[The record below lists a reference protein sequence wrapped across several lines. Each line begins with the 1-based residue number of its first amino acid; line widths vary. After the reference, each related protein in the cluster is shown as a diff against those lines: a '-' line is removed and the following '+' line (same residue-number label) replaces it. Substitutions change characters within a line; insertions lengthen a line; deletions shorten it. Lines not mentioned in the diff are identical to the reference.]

1 MRAPDHAGVETI
13 SGAAELT
20 DETLEAVVH
29 LTGPGAV
36 PLLGAAMSAA
46 GAQLVSASIV
56 QVSHEPGVACTVSYD
71 ASVVWLDGTVRTETL
86 VAATTSSGPPEGAAV
101 LESGGLSVG
110 VWRYPFD
117 PALPA
122 LVDAVYPDRLAQ
134 RLSHV
139 GNGPWTPSV
148 VGYRPG
154 RRAVVRVE
162 GPDRVVYLK
171 LVRPS
176 RAAALARRHQAL
188 VEAGLPVPELLAA
201 DLDDG
206 LLVLG
211 ALPGSIL
218 RDRLIR
224 PVPAGPSPGASA
236 VPSSVELAPMLAT
249 LASVELG
256 SSPARR
262 RPLADVSAH
271 VDVLAAMLPEMAPR
285 CAALLERLRVDDPGD
300 PAAIG
305 AGRVVHG
312 DLHDAQVMVDDDGRI
327 SGLLDLDDVGVGAA
341 ADDLGN
347 LLGHAV
353 TMAHAVEHADGPLQ
367 WAAGVDEL
375 ARLGG
380 VDPAEVARRAAAATL
395 SLATGPFRV
404 REDGWQQA
412 TAERIAAAESLLD
425 GDPADRLRHVRE
437 VSDGHHRGLIATR
450 EN

>member
-1 MRAPDHAGVETI
+1 MHAPHHAGVQTI

-20 DETLEAVVH
+20 DDTLEAVVH

-36 PLLGAAMSAA
+36 PLLGAAMAAA
-46 GAQLVSASIV
+46 GARLESASIV

-71 ASVVWLDGTVRTETL
+71 ASVTWPDGTVGTETL
-86 VAATTSSGPPEGAAV
+86 VAATTCSGPPEGAAV

-122 LVDAVYPDRLAQ
+122 LVDAVYADRLAQ
-134 RLSHV
+134 RLRHV
-139 GNGPWTPSV
+139 GEGPWTPSV

-162 GPDRVVYLK
+162 GPDQVVYLK
-171 LVRPS
+171 LVRPA

-188 VEAGLPVPELLAA
+188 FEAGLPVPELLAA

-211 ALPGSIL
+211 GLPGSVL
-218 RDRLIR
+218 RDRLIG
-224 PVPAGPSPGASA
+224 AGTGDGAGS

-249 LASVELG
+249 LASVPLG
-256 SSPARR
+256 RTPARR

-271 VDVLAAMLPEMAPR
+271 VEVLAAVLPELGPR
-285 CAALLERLRVDDPGD
+285 CRALLERLRVEDPGD

-312 DLHDAQVMVDDDGRI
+312 DLHDAQVMVDDAGRI
-327 SGLLDLDDVGVGAA
+327 TGLLDLDDVGVGAA

-347 LLGHAV
+347 LVGHAA
-353 TMAHAVEHADGPLQ
+353 TMASVSADPAGLRR
-367 WAAGVDEL
+367 WTAGVDEL

-380 VDPAEVARRAAAATL
+380 VERDEVARRGAAAAL

-404 REDGWQQA
+404 REDGWQEA
-412 TAERIAAAESLLD
+412 TVERIASAEAILD
-425 GDPADRLRHVRE
+425 GAAPDRPGHVRE
-437 VSDGHHRGLIATR
+437 VSDGHHRDLIATR

>member
-1 MRAPDHAGVETI
+1 MRAPEHADVQRI
-13 SGAAELT
+13 SGATELT
-20 DETLEAVVH
+20 DDTLDAVVH
-29 LTGPGAV
+29 LTGDGALA
-36 PLLGAAMSAA
+36 LLGAAVAA
-46 GAQLVSASIV
+46 TGAHLESASIV

-71 ASVVWLDGTVRTETL
+71 ASVTWPDGTVGTETL

-139 GNGPWTPSV
+139 GAGPWTPSV

-162 GPDRVVYLK
+162 GPERTVFLK
-171 LVRPS
+171 LVRPG

-188 VEAGLPVPELLAA
+188 FEAGLPVPELLAA
-201 DLDDG
+201 DLEDG

-211 ALPGSIL
+211 ALPGTVL
-218 RDRLIR
+218 RDRLIC
-224 PVPAGPSPGASA
+224 PGEGSA
-236 VPSSVELAPMLAT
+236 AAPSSAELAPMLAT
-249 LASVELG
+249 LASVRIG
-256 SSPARR
+256 GAPARR
-262 RPLADVSAH
+262 RPLVDVSAH
-271 VDVLAAMLPEMAPR
+271 VDVLAAVLPELQPR
-285 CAALLERLRVDDPGD
+285 CAALLARLRVDDPGD
-300 PAAIG
+300 PTAIG

-327 SGLLDLDDVGVGAA
+327 TGLLDLDDVGLGAA

-347 LLGHAV
+347 LLGHAA
-353 TMAHAVEHADGPLQ
+353 TMALVATGATGLQ
-367 WAAGVDEL
+367 RWIAGVAEL

-380 VDPAEVARRAAAATL
+380 VERHEVARRAAAAVL

-404 REDGWQQA
+404 REDGWQRA
-412 TAERIAAAESLLD
+412 TVERIALAELVLD
-425 GDPADRLRHVRE
+425 GVSAERLGHVRE
-437 VSDGHHRGLIATR
+437 VSDGHHIDLIATR

>member
-1 MRAPDHAGVETI
+1 MRALDHGVVQTI

-20 DETLEAVVH
+20 DETLDAVVH
-29 LTGPGAV
+29 LTGDGSLS
-36 PLLGAAMSAA
+36 LLGAAVAA
-46 GAQLVSASIV
+46 FGAQLESASIV
-56 QVSHEPGVACTVSYD
+56 QVSHEPGVSCTVSYD
-71 ASVVWLDGTVRTETL
+71 VSVRWPDGTVGTETL
-86 VAATTSSGPPEGAAV
+86 VAATTRNGPLEGAAV

-122 LVDAVYPDRLAQ
+122 LVDAVFPERLAQ

-139 GNGPWTPSV
+139 GAGPWTPSV

-162 GPDRVVYLK
+162 GPDRTVFLK
-171 LVRPS
+171 LVRPA

-188 VEAGLPVPELLAA
+188 FEAGLAVPELLAA

-211 ALPGSIL
+211 ALPGTVL

-224 PVPAGPSPGASA
+224 TGAGTA
-236 VPSSVELAPMLAT
+236 VPSSAELAPMLAT
-249 LASVELG
+249 LASVEIG
-256 SSPARR
+256 STPARR
-262 RPLADVSAH
+262 HPLADVSAH
-271 VDVLAAMLPEMAPR
+271 VDVLAAVLPEVGGR

-300 PAAIG
+300 PTAIG

-327 SGLLDLDDVGVGAA
+327 TGLLDLDDVGIGAA

-347 LLGHAV
+347 LLGHAA
-353 TMAHAVEHADGPLQ
+353 TMALISSDAPGLRR
-367 WAAGVDEL
+367 WMAGVDEL
-375 ARLGG
+375 TRLGG
-380 VDPAEVARRAAAATL
+380 VDRDEVARRGAAAVL

-412 TAERIAAAESLLD
+412 TVERIALAESVLDGVAAEHL
-425 GDPADRLRHVRE
+425 GDVRE
-437 VSDGHHRGLIATR
+437 VSDGHHVDLIATPD
-450 EN
+450 N

>member
-1 MRAPDHAGVETI
+1 MRAPDHAGVQTI
-13 SGAAELT
+13 SGGAQLT
-20 DETLEAVVH
+20 DDTLEAVVH
-29 LTGPGAV
+29 LTGPGAA
-36 PLLGAAMSAA
+36 PLLEAAMAAA
-46 GAQLVSASIV
+46 GARLGSASIV

-71 ASVVWLDGTVRTETL
+71 ATVTWADGTVGTETL

-101 LESGGLSVG
+101 LESGGLAVG

-134 RLSHV
+134 RLRHV
-139 GNGPWTPSV
+139 GDGPWTPSV

-171 LVRPS
+171 LVRPA
-176 RAAALARRHQAL
+176 RASALARRHQAL
-188 VEAGLPVPELLAA
+188 FEAGLPVPELLAA
-201 DLDDG
+201 DMDDG

-211 ALPGSIL
+211 ALPGSVL
-218 RDRLIR
+218 RDRLISTG
-224 PVPAGPSPGASA
+224 AGSA

-249 LASVELG
+249 LAEVALG

-271 VDVLAAMLPEMAPR
+271 VAVLTAVLPEAAPR

-300 PAAIG
+300 PQAVG

-327 SGLLDLDDVGVGAA
+327 TGLLDLDDVGIGAA

-347 LLGHAV
+347 LVGHAA
-353 TMAHAVEHADGPLQ
+353 TMMQVASD
-367 WAAGVDEL
+367 AAGLRRWMDGADEL

-380 VDPAEVARRAAAATL
+380 LDPAEVARRGAAAAL

-404 REDGWQQA
+404 REAGWQQA
-412 TAERIAAAESLLD
+412 TVERIATAEALLD
-425 GDPADRLRHVRE
+425 DVSTGRGHVRE
-437 VSDGHHRGLIATR
+437 VSDGHHVDLIATR